1 MPRGPDPMLIAMRP
15 AGRALFAV
23 AAAALACGRDPT
35 WSEDV
40 APIVQAKCQACHRP
54 GQIAPMSLLGYAE
67 ARPFAPAI
75 RAAVDSGRMPPFYAA
90 GPIGHWKQDVR
101 LTEAEKRLILDWV
114 DAGAP
119 EGDPALLPPPATFV
133 DSAWPLGE
141 PDLILRFPAHSPA
154 PDLRDEWVT
163 LFADQAFP
171 EELWARAVHLR
182 TTAAGAVHHATLSVV
197 TPSTPV
203 PPGGKTFDDVT
214 AAVGGLYTWFPGVAV
229 EPLPPGQAIR
239 LRAGTR
245 IVARTHFGPT
255 RRAVTERMEVGIYLA
270 DGVVERKQKRI
281 GIQFVRE
288 IAIPPG
294 VPDFTLRGSKEFR
307 EDAEVTHFRVHM
319 HVRGK
324 SSRISFR
331 YPDGRRETVFD
342 LPRYSFN
349 WQRYYYLAE
358 PLRVP
363 KGTVAEFVGVWDNSD
378 ANPQNPDPGAWCRWG
393 PRTVDEMFGAT
404 VFYTPARKLPVP
416 IRVERGRAVGPAGAG
431 AAPFRREGAGA
442 TQEPDPDGREP

>member
-1 MPRGPDPMLIAMRP
+1 MR
-15 AGRALFAV
+15 AVRRALLGLG
-23 AAAALACGRDPT
+23 AAALACAPDPT
-35 WSEDV
+35 FSEHV
-40 APIVQAKCQACHRP
+40 APILQAKCQACHRP
-54 GQIAPMSLLGYAE
+54 GQIAPMSFLSYAE
-67 ARPFAPAI
+67 VRPFAPAI
-75 RAAVDSGRMPPFYAA
+75 GIAVASGRMPPFYAG
-90 GPIGHWKQDVR
+90 GPIGHWKQDIR
-101 LTEAEKRLILDWV
+101 LTEREKALILDWV

-119 EGDPALLPPPATFV
+119 EGDPGRMPPPASFP

-141 PDLILRFPAHSPA
+141 PDLVLRFPAHSPT
-154 PDLRDEWVT
+154 PDFRDEWVT

-171 EELWARAVHLR
+171 QELWARAVHLR
-182 TTAAGAVHHATLSVV
+182 TSAAGAVHHATLSVV
-197 TPSTPV
+197 TPSTPL
-203 PPGGKTFDDVT
+203 PPGGRTFDDVT

-229 EPLPPGQAIR
+229 EPLPAGQAIR

-245 IVARTHFGPT
+245 IVARTHFAPT
-255 RRAVTERMEVGIYLA
+255 RRAVVEQMEVGIYLA
-270 DGVVERKQKRI
+270 DGVVERMQKRI

-294 VPDFTLRGSKEFR
+294 APDFTLRGTKKFR

-342 LPRYSFN
+342 LPRYSYN

-378 ANPQNPDPGAWCRWG
+378 ANPENPDPSVWCRWG

-404 VFYTPARKLPVP
+404 VFYTPARKLAVP
-416 IRVERGRAVGPAGAG
+416 LRVERGRAIGPAVAGAG
-431 AAPFRREGAGA
+431 PFRPPGAGA
-442 TQEPDPDGREP
+442 TQEPGPDRREP